1 MEDEERRQEQERRKE
16 MEDQERRQD
25 EESEQK
31 EPSQSPLAIAKQ
43 QEITGHRMERQD
55 AIGFPLRK
63 YKRY

>member
-1 MEDEERRQEQERRKE
+1 

-25 EESEQK
+25 EESEQQ
-31 EPSQSPLAIAKQ
+31 EQSQSLLAIAKQ

-55 AIGFPLRK
+55 AIGFPPRR